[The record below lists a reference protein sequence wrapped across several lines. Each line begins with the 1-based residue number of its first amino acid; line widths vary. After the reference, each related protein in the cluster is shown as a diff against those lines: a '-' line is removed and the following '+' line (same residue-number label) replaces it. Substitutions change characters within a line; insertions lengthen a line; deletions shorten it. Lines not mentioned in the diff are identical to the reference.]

1 MTNEE
6 RRRRFEED
14 RKMIALKYTLIK
26 LGTAVILIALG
37 YAAISFFTFLI

>member
-1 MTNEE
+1 MTDEE

-14 RKMIALKYTLIK
+14 RRMIALKYTLIK
-26 LGTAVILIALG
+26 IGTAVILIALG

>member
-14 RKMIALKYTLIK
+14 MKMIALKFTLIK
-26 LGTAVILIALG
+26 IGTVVILIALG
-37 YAAISFFTFLI
+37 YAAISFLHF

>member
-6 RRRRFEED
+6 RRKRFEED

-26 LGTAVILIALG
+26 IGTVVILIALG

>member
-6 RRRRFEED
+6 RRRRLEED

-26 LGTAVILIALG
+26 IGTVVILIALG